1 MICFTFNFISLLDE
15 VDAKIVVDDISTTCS
30 QKIHNQLHY
39 VDIDDEFFLVIN
51 AFMHNQFCQNCWR
64 IPQPRSSSTAGSMS
78 RVETATSPTLARAPI
93 RLSRG
98 LTDFINKIKA
108 DENVLFDLSCKVH
121 EYGESTT
128 GGSWDIVVDEE
139 TYYE

>member
-1 MICFTFNFISLLDE
+1 
-15 VDAKIVVDDISTTCS
+15 
-30 QKIHNQLHY
+30 
-39 VDIDDEFFLVIN
+39 
-51 AFMHNQFCQNCWR
+51 
-64 IPQPRSSSTAGSMS
+64 MS